1 MSKTPKFPS
10 MVPEEPEEVT
20 TTPAER
26 KREEVIRVGVLK
38 ALGRPSEL
46 LRVNVMPLWGDH
58 FRVNVVTGEDAT
70 AVAIPNS
77 FFVTVDDRGTILRSE
92 PSIQKLY

>member
-1 MSKTPKFPS
+1 MKTPKPQ
-10 MVPEEPEEVT
+10 MPPEEAPDGAVT
-20 TTPAER
+20 TPEAR

-46 LRVNVMPLWGDH
+46 LRVNVMPLWGDNY
-58 FRVNVVTGEDAT
+58 RVNVVTGEDAT
-70 AVAIPNS
+70 AVKIPNS
-77 FFVTVDDRGTILRSE
+77 YFVTVDERGTILRSE

>member
-1 MSKTPKFPS
+1 MKPQMP
-10 MVPEEPEEVT
+10 PEEIPQAVT
-20 TTPAER
+20 TPEER

-38 ALGRPSEL
+38 ALGRPAEL

-77 FFVTVDDRGTILRSE
+77 YFVTVDERGTILRSE